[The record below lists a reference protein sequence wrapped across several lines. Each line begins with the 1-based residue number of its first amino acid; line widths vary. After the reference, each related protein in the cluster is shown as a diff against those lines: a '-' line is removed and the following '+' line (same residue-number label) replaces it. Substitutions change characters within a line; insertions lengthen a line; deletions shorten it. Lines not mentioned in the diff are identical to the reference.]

1 MKHLR
6 QSCASLVL
14 VLVLTGAASADGII
28 HSGSPAPV
36 APPVSITGIIHSGIA
51 QPAEERANE
60 ETAADVA
67 TEIALSLVQSI
78 LALF

>member
-6 QSCASLVL
+6 QFCATIVL
-14 VLVLTGAASADGII
+14 VLVLTGTASADGII
-28 HSGSPAPV
+28 HSGRPAP
-36 APPVSITGIIHSGIA
+36 ASPPPSATGIIHSGFA
-51 QPAEERANE
+51 APGEELKSE
-60 ETAADVA
+60 ETTVDLA

>member
-1 MKHLR
+1 MKHIR
-6 QSCASLVL
+6 QFCATIVL

-28 HSGSPAPV
+28 HTGSPAPV
-36 APPVSITGIIHSGIA
+36 APPSSKIGIIHTGVA
-51 QPAEERANE
+51 APGEELKGE
-60 ETAADVA
+60 KTTVDLA

>member
-6 QSCASLVL
+6 QSCATIVL

-28 HSGSPAPV
+28 HTGSPAPV
-36 APPVSITGIIHSGIA
+36 PPSATGIIHTGF
-51 QPAEERANE
+51 AEPGVELKSE
-60 ETAADVA
+60 ETTVDLA
-67 TEIALSLVQSI
+67 TEIALSLVQTM